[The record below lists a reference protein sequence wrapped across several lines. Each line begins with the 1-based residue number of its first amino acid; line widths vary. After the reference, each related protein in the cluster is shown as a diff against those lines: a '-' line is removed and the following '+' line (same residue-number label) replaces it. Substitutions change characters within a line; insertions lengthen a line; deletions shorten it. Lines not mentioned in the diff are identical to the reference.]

1 MTETANKTP
10 EICVVGLVYFELHL
24 SPEDLPRS
32 PGVEQFVDELP
43 VGAGGAL
50 NSASAAAALGR
61 KTHLAHP
68 AGDGLTD
75 AAVRTAI
82 DRIDVSTTTWA
93 TDADPAISVV
103 FTRDGDR
110 SFLSAADP
118 ESLSR
123 APDLPTASWIH
134 VPGLREANALRDQLQ
149 RVRQRGSR
157 ISVSASWVP
166 EELDRLSEP
175 NERCWDL
182 LVLNHEEYERALG
195 TETLEPRRLARAAPN
210 VVVTEGG
217 RGITA
222 HLDGGDYRV
231 ELDPLDP
238 VELVEPDEPFDT
250 TGAGDAF
257 CAGLLDARLDDM
269 SPRAALRHAA
279 EVAGRTLRQYGGVVE
294 DAALFDDLSS
304 GDVDR

>member
-1 MTETANKTP
+1 MTTTANETP

-32 PGVEQFVDELP
+32 AGVEQFVDELP

-50 NSASAAAALGR
+50 NSASVAAALGR
-61 KTHLAHP
+61 RTRLAHP
-68 AGDGLTD
+68 AGTGLTD
-75 AAVRTAI
+75 AAVRAAI
-82 DRIDVSTTTWA
+82 DRTDVSTTTWA

-103 FTRDGDR
+103 VARDGDR

-149 RVRQRGSR
+149 RVRQRGCR

-175 NERCWDL
+175 DERCWDL

-195 TETLEPRRLARAAPN
+195 TETLEPKRLAHAAPN

-222 HLDGGDYRV
+222 HLDGDGYRV
-231 ELDPLDP
+231 EIDP
-238 VELVEPDEPFDT
+238 VESVDPDDAFDT

-279 EVAGRTLRQYGGVVE
+279 EVARRTLRQYGGVVE

-304 GDVDR
+304 ADVDR